1 MNQRHFLLLMMPTL
15 LLAGKTEDLKKEIPL
30 RSPKRCQSSLFVC
43 ATAKTD
49 TDNTPC
55 LDDDSTLDKTQEKRT
70 CLSQGQTPIIC
81 PTPIR
86 HSPTSKTTNDEQNST
101 ELVTGTTTPPI
112 LRLDEQGFFEN
123 LPINQD
129 GGIVQKAESF
139 STNTVVPNAAS
150 EIPTS
155 LPYNIKPYFFC
166 ALKKAQN
173 KKPIYTPPIVPAR
186 HNKMHKT
193 KKEVQAPQENSK
205 QNTNTTTEIICCG
218 IGIALQKKD
227 SAKKKTIAN
236 F

>member
-1 MNQRHFLLLMMPTL
+1 MNQWHFFLLMMPSL

-30 RSPKRCQSSLFVC
+30 RSPERCQSSLFVC
-43 ATAKTD
+43 ATAETD

-55 LDDDSTLDKTQEKRT
+55 LDASPLDKTQEERA

-86 HSPTSKTTNDEQNST
+86 HSPASKTTSDEPAN
-101 ELVTGTTTPPI
+101 VADKTTPP
-112 LRLDEQGFFEN
+112 LLLLDEQGFFEN

-129 GGIVQKAESF
+129 GGIVQRTEPV
-139 STNTVVPNAAS
+139 STNTVAPNAAS

-193 KKEVQAPQENSK
+193 KTEVQAPPKNQK
-205 QNTNTTTEIICCG
+205 QDTNTTTEMICCG
-218 IGIALQKKD
+218 VGIALQKKD
-227 SAKKKTIAN
+227 SARKKQ
-236 F
+236 